1 MYCPYKSFFG
11 LYPVLS
17 SDYVSWSCNM
27 LTDYVIFSIFTSLDY
42 ASWSCIKLTDFVI
55 FSIFT
60 ALSKNNGAIYNVLET
75 ITNSHK

>member
-1 MYCPYKSFFG
+1 MYCSYKSFFG
-11 LYPVLS
+11 IYSVLS

-27 LTDYVIFSIFTSLDY
+27 LTNSVIFSIFTFSDY
-42 ASWSCIKLTDFVI
+42 ASWSCNELTDYVI

-60 ALSKNNGAIYNVLET
+60 ALSKNNGAIYNVFET